1 MLKDKKEQFMDD
13 FIKNAEKFIAGHLKE
28 EFTLDEI
35 ADFCGYSPYHFA
47 RKFKEAV
54 NKTVMGYV
62 REKRIFAAARL
73 IKNGFGI
80 CDAAMEYGFE
90 THAGF
95 TKAFNAVFGCC
106 PRDYTAHCCG
116 DYWKGY
122 DNMNDSKVIVRSVT
136 LADVN
141 DLWENV
147 YSAMTPKEIT
157 EVKLIPS
164 IEREKN
170 KTGIELAAEVDGT
183 VVMTLPMIKPFWI
196 PIGFLFDN
204 NYIITGDG
212 RDKLM
217 KKLIDEMKARCKEMG
232 ISTLISPQKAKSDN
246 AKAFTAL
253 GFKEAWTSGGWTY
266 LAVSV

>member
-1 MLKDKKEQFMDD
+1 MEDL
-13 FIKNAEKFIAGHLKE
+13 IKNAEEFIAGHLQD

-35 ADFCGYSPYHFA
+35 ADHCGYSPSHFA
-47 RKFKEAV
+47 RKFKETV

-62 REKRIFAAARL
+62 REKRIFAAAEL
-73 IKNGFGI
+73 IKNGSGI

-106 PRDYTAHCCG
+106 PRDYTAHCRG

-122 DNMNDSKVIVRSVT
+122 DNMKDSKVIIRSVT
-136 LADVN
+136 LDDVN

-157 EVKLIPS
+157 EVKLIPM

-183 VVMTLPMIKPFWI
+183 VVMTLPMVKPFWI
-196 PIGFLFDN
+196 PVGFLFDN
-204 NYIITGDG
+204 NYVITGDG
-212 RDKLM
+212 RDELM
-217 KKLIDEMKARCKEMG
+217 KRLIEEMKSRCGEMG
-232 ISTLISPQKAKSDN
+232 ISTLISPQETESDS
-246 AKAFTAL
+246 ARAFIAL

-266 LAVSV
+266 LAMSV